1 MEQAR
6 RKLRICLICVVFAA
20 VLAGIAYYYYE
31 DGKIEVINRGTLVRQ
46 TDTKITGA
54 EEANWKEKGAAEE
67 KELCQVR

>member
-20 VLAGIAYYYYE
+20 VLAGIVYYYYE

-46 TDTKITGA
+46 MDTKMTKAGETDWRERGGA
-54 EEANWKEKGAAEE
+54 EERKF
-67 KELCQVR
+67 CQVR

>member
-31 DGKIEVINRGTLVRQ
+31 DGKIEVINRGTLVKQ
-46 TDTKITGA
+46 TDIKTTKAGETG
-54 EEANWKEKGAAEE
+54 WKEKGGAEARE
-67 KELCQVR
+67 FCQVR

>member
-46 TDTKITGA
+46 TDTKMTKARETDWKEIGEA
-54 EEANWKEKGAAEE
+54 EERQ
-67 KELCQVR
+67 LCQVG

>member
-1 MEQAR
+1 M
-6 RKLRICLICVVFAA
+6 
-20 VLAGIAYYYYE
+20 LAGIAYYYYE

-54 EEANWKEKGAAEE
+54 EEAKWKEKGAAEE

>member
-31 DGKIEVINRGTLVRQ
+31 DGKIEVVNKGTLVKQ
-46 TDTKITGA
+46 V
-54 EEANWKEKGAAEE
+54 EEHWTEIEE
-67 KELCQVR
+67 KNGPEMRAAAKRKFCRIN